1 MLLSGGGREL
11 KVPGKNVKVNVS
23 LTLERKD
30 LSGQSS
36 DSSFAN
42 AGAKAQKVSVSCQIP
57 IAEDRDLSRLLEI
70 ARACDAN
77 DEPIVY
83 TVSDDLCAAMSIR
96 QVIFCGE
103 VRAAESESLR
113 VYDVSFELQEYQTVP
128 QKREERA
135 AANAASG
142 ETPTDGVVQVGT
154 VNPEKINQIVKE
166 TLE

>member
-11 KVPGKNVKVNVS
+11 KVPGKNVKINVS

-42 AGAKAQKVSVSCQIP
+42 SGAKAQKVSVSCQIP
-57 IAEDRDLSRLLEI
+57 ISESRTLSQLLEI
-70 ARACDAN
+70 ARACDSK

-103 VRAAESESLR
+103 VRATESDSLR

-135 AANAASG
+135 NANAAAAAPSK
-142 ETPTDGVVQVGT
+142 DGVVQVGST
-154 VNPEKINQIVKE
+154 NPEKVNQIVKD
-166 TLE
+166 TAK